1 MSQVGICIRYLEN
14 QKAYLGS
21 WTFFFLKHLKSDN
34 KIPNVIWI
42 LGLIYSNLPKW
53 HVTERCQLLGL
64 ALVWFVHVMLW
75 LFGFFLC
82 SVIRRMMKYL
92 ENITHLM
99 TRYLESSQPHL
110 SPNSVT
116 CLTLFFCGESLSA
129 IWLAKETELGL
140 DSGCPTTCDA
150 RYISLSCI
158 E

>member
-1 MSQVGICIRYLEN
+1 MTRHRTVPTVRASVSVICSR
-14 QKAYLGS
+14 
-21 WTFFFLKHLKSDN
+21 
-34 KIPNVIWI
+34 NVMAFW
-42 LGLIYSNLPKW
+42 
-53 HVTERCQLLGL
+53 
-64 ALVWFVHVMLW
+64 
-75 LFGFFLC
+75 GFFLC

-99 TRYLESSQPHL
+99 TRYLEGSQPHL

-140 DSGCPTTCDA
+140 DSGCPTTCGA